1 MVVTQLRIR
10 DAIRLSNSSDFLAAA
25 RADADP
31 PHPLQAEAHC
41 GHLSERAQQD
51 GSSIFPLFIRSRS
64 PRGLDKNLR
73 HFFLPLSLS
82 LSTYLAHVCTGCCRA
97 CCLPTFLC
105 RDEWGKALKIII
117 ARLQVDRRA
126 RNGKFLCIYWYV
138 HWCSVYSQ

>member
-10 DAIRLSNSSDFLAAA
+10 DAIRLSNSSDFPAAA

-64 PRGLDKNLR
+64 RRGLDKNLR

-82 LSTYLAHVCTGCCRA
+82 LPTSLTCAQVVA
-97 CCLPTFLC
+97 APAACLPS
-105 RDEWGKALKIII
+105 
-117 ARLQVDRRA
+117 
-126 RNGKFLCIYWYV
+126 
-138 HWCSVYSQ
+138 SVETSGEKH